1 MIWGSD
7 GRRFPK
13 IYIQGYD
20 GPYLDSKVFPEV
32 KMSTSPLSL

>member
-13 IYIQGYD
+13 NYILLYD
-20 GPYLDSKVFPEV
+20 GPYLASNFFPEV